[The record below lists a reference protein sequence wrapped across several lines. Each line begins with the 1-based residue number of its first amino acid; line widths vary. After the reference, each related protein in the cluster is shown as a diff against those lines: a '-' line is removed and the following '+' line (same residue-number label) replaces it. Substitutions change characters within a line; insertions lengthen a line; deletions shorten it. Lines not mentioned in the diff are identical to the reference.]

1 MAKPADKIY
10 ISHILVAARL
20 IKEFI
25 KDKSLQDFQSEP
37 MRSSAVVRQ
46 LEVIGEAAKRLS
58 VETKEDASNLPW
70 RKITGMRDFLIHDYI
85 EVDTE
90 MVWKA
95 AIQDVPELV
104 KELERYEKEL

>member
-1 MAKPADKIY
+1 MAKPTDKIY
-10 ISHILVAARL
+10 ISHIFEAIRL
-20 IKEFI
+20 IKEFVAG
-25 KDKSLQDFQSEP
+25 KTLKEFQNEP
-37 MRSSAVVRQ
+37 MRHSAVVRQ

-58 VETKEDASNLPW
+58 VEMKEDSSNLPW

-95 AIQDVPELV
+95 ATIDVPELA
-104 KELERYEKEL
+104 KELEQYKNPQ